1 MKLICLVLL
10 YFLSLTLAYSQESA
24 QSVFKLVPLG
34 VKGGVDESNLS
45 AYLVAANGTDDY
57 ICLDAGT
64 IHAGIQKAIESGV
77 FHQSAEAVLR
87 QDIKAYF
94 ISHAH
99 LDHVAGMIINSPDDS
114 SKNIYGLP
122 FCLDILKDKYF
133 TWKNWANF
141 TNEGD
146 TPRLNKYHYVALDT
160 SQEKPIPHTGFS
172 VRAFTL
178 SHSNPYQSTAFLV
191 KVEDNYILYLGD
203 TGSDEVEKSD
213 RLLSLWMRV
222 GPLITAKKLKAIMI
236 EVSFPNEQ
244 PDKQLFGHLTPK
256 WLMKEMRMLRQF
268 TAPGSLIGFPL
279 VITHIKPHGNNES
292 LIKEQLKKENE
303 LKLKLVFPEQGKML
317 QF

>member
-1 MKLICLVLL
+1 MKSIWLVLPC
-10 YFLSLTLAYSQESA
+10 FLTIHLSFSQHA
-24 QSVFKLVPLG
+24 TQPAFKVVPLG

-45 AYLVAANGTDDY
+45 AYLVAANGTDNY

-64 IHAGIQKAIESGV
+64 LHAGIQKAIQSGV
-77 FHQSAEAVLR
+77 FHQTAEAVLR
-87 QDIKAYF
+87 QNIKAYF

-99 LDHVAGMIINSPDDS
+99 LDHVAGMIINSPEDS
-114 SKNIYGLP
+114 TKNIYGLP
-122 FCLDILKDKYF
+122 FCLDILKEKYF

-146 TPRLNKYHYVALDT
+146 TPRLNKYHFVTLDT
-160 SQEKPIPHTGFS
+160 SEEKPIPPTGFS
-172 VRAFTL
+172 VQAFPL

-191 KVEDNYILYLGD
+191 RVEDNYILYLGD
-203 TGSDEVEKSD
+203 TGPDEVEKSD
-213 RLLSLWMRV
+213 RLLSLWMQV
-222 GPLITAKKLKAIMI
+222 GPLIKAKKLKAIMI

-244 PDKQLFGHLTPK
+244 PDRQLFGHLTPK
-256 WLMKEMRMLRQF
+256 WLMKEMHLLRQF
-268 TAPGSLIGFPL
+268 TAPESLIGFPV